1 MVQLQAVKA
10 SHEAHPTGRLQS
22 RPLRPAQPCS
32 RPPCSWTAGRPTRR
46 QQAAVQARRGAG
58 SGAGAGPEARRW
70 RGGTASA
77 APPALLPGRPRWGW
91 LAASFPVARCPPS
104 PLHPDLAQ
112 SVLAGC
118 VLKMRIVHIALRRAR
133 CEGKAA
139 RSGPGTRHR
148 TEERRCT
155 WRRRGGGG
163 RGRGGAQE
171 SCGRGRVAVP
181 CAAGRGLGRRLRR
194 HHPVT
199 PRPQMPCRGHRNGW
213 GHRESFEFT
222 GSESTTMLSL
232 FQAPARLNEV
242 AEEAR
247 VQQH

>member
-139 RSGPGTRHR
+139 RSGPRNEAQNRGAALHLAQ
-148 TEERRCT
+148 E
-155 WRRRGGGG
+155 RGGRTRQGG
-163 RGRGGAQE
+163 CPGKLWAG
-171 SCGRGRVAVP
+171 
-181 CAAGRGLGRRLRR
+181 AGRGPVRGWPGTGTQAAAPPPR
-194 HHPVT
+194 HTT
-199 PRPQMPCRGHRNGW
+199 PSDAMQGSQERMGTQ
-213 GHRESFEFT
+213 REF
-222 GSESTTMLSL
+222 
-232 FQAPARLNEV
+232 
-242 AEEAR
+242 
-247 VQQH
+247 